1 MLFPVIFLVPIGM
14 IQAVTNWQI
23 GTNVITEF
31 VYGYMQAGRPLGA
44 MMFKCY
50 VSSGIHRFPD
60 DHLTFTRVT
69 SPWLKHCISFRI
81 SRWVTI

>member
-14 IQAVTNWQI
+14 IQAITNWQI
-23 GTNVITEF
+23 GTNVVTEF

-50 VSSGIHRFPD
+50 VSVRFFNSLIIAD
-60 DHLTFTRVT
+60 TQ
-69 SPWLKHCISFRI
+69 
-81 SRWVTI
+81 